1 MELNSDM
8 IKEFGHNMKALGNA
22 LKDGSIDAK
31 EAKVCLRELK
41 ELITA
46 CIRLETYLNQQ
57 FSVGAGP
64 SACPPKEQFQ
74 ATRNCEVL
82 HER

>member
-1 MELNSDM
+1 MELNSNL

-31 EAKVCLRELK
+31 EAEVCLRELK

-46 CIRLETYLNQQ
+46 CIRLETYLNHQ
-57 FSVGAGP
+57 FSD
-64 SACPPKEQFQ
+64 SAPK
-74 ATRNCEVL
+74 EVL